1 MYFVTITQNLVDDIG
16 ETGSKSQNYLQNPNE
31 HSIFLKEVEPGEI
44 KNMNK
49 LHIKEVSDIF
59 DITRKLQRQHQ
70 IKLLSHLRFYL
81 MKQ

>member
-1 MYFVTITQNLVDDIG
+1 
-16 ETGSKSQNYLQNPNE
+16 
-31 HSIFLKEVEPGEI
+31 
-44 KNMNK
+44 MNK